1 MLRHGGSQTGV
12 RGGNRI
18 ISRATRNAL
27 LKQPQLLYWFA
38 AFFAFGAMM
47 CLLTI
52 VLLVFPG
59 TKLDSLWNL
68 NPDARVAFQSLGS
81 LSVLL
86 MLAIG
91 TGCALAAI
99 GLWYGKLWGVP
110 AGDSYPLHQPHWR
123 SGECSHTTRLSAT
136 DWGADR
142 RSDDLLHGPLQ
153 DRPQDSLNAARLRSH
168 AAGRLSRA

>member
-1 MLRHGGSQTGV
+1 MLRHGGSQTGA

-27 LKQPQLLYWFA
+27 LKQPQPLYWFA

-86 MLAIG
+86 MLTVG

-110 AGDSYPLHQPHWR
+110 LAIAILFINIIGDLMNVVIRHDYRPLIGVPIAGVMIFYLVR
-123 SGECSHTTRLSAT
+123 FRTRRKT
-136 DWGADR
+136 
-142 RSDDLLHGPLQ
+142 H
-153 DRPQDSLNAARLRSH
+153 
-168 AAGRLSRA
+168 

>member
-1 MLRHGGSQTGV
+1 
-12 RGGNRI
+12 
-18 ISRATRNAL
+18 

-52 VLLVFPG
+52 ALLVFPG

-81 LSVLL
+81 WAVLL
-86 MLAIG
+86 MLTVG

-99 GLWYGKLWGVP
+99 GLWYGKLWGIRLALAILFINMIGDLVNVVIRHDYRSLIGVP
-110 AGDSYPLHQPHWR
+110 IAGAMIFYLAHFS
-123 SGECSHTTRLSAT
+123 TRRKT
-136 DWGADR
+136 R
-142 RSDDLLHGPLQ
+142 
-153 DRPQDSLNAARLRSH
+153 
-168 AAGRLSRA
+168 

>member
-1 MLRHGGSQTGV
+1 MRC
-12 RGGNRI
+12 GNRI
-18 ISRATRNAL
+18 IFRETRNAL

-52 VLLVFPG
+52 VLLVSPG

-68 NPDARVAFQSLGS
+68 NPDAHVAFQLLGS

-99 GLWYGKLWGVP
+99 GLWYGKRWGVLLAIAILFINIIGDLVNVVIRHDYRP
-110 AGDSYPLHQPHWR
+110 MIGVPVAGVMIFYMSR
-123 SGECSHTTRLSAT
+123 FRTRRKT
-136 DWGADR
+136 
-142 RSDDLLHGPLQ
+142 H
-153 DRPQDSLNAARLRSH
+153 
-168 AAGRLSRA
+168 

>member
-12 RGGNRI
+12 RCGNRI

-81 LSVLL
+81 WSILL
-86 MLAIG
+86 MLTVG

-99 GLWYGKLWGVP
+99 GLWNGKLWGIRLAVAILFFNIIGDLANVVARHDYRSLVGLP
-110 AGDSYPLHQPHWR
+110 IAGAMIFYL
-123 SGECSHTTRLSAT
+123 
-136 DWGADR
+136 DR
-142 RSDDLLHGPLQ
+142 
-153 DRPQDSLNAARLRSH
+153 
-168 AAGRLSRA
+168 

>member
-12 RGGNRI
+12 RCGNRI

-27 LKQPQLLYWFA
+27 LKQPQSLYWFA

-68 NPDARVAFQSLGS
+68 NPDACVAFQSLVS
-81 LSVLL
+81 LPVLL
-86 MLAIG
+86 MLTVG

-99 GLWYGKLWGVP
+99 GLWYGKRWGVP
-110 AGDSYPLHQPHWR
+110 LATAILFINIIGDLVNVVIRHDYRPLIGLPVAGVMIFYL
-123 SGECSHTTRLSAT
+123 
-136 DWGADR
+136 
-142 RSDDLLHGPLQ
+142 
-153 DRPQDSLNAARLRSH
+153 ARF
-168 AAGRLSRA
+168 RARHKTH

>member
-1 MLRHGGSQTGV
+1 
-12 RGGNRI
+12 
-18 ISRATRNAL
+18 

-68 NPDARVAFQSLGS
+68 NTDARIAFQSLGS
-81 LSVLL
+81 WSVLL
-86 MLAIG
+86 MLTVG

-99 GLWYGKLWGVP
+99 GLWHGKLWGVLLAIAILFINIIGDLANVVIRHDYRP
-110 AGDSYPLHQPHWR
+110 LIGVTIAGVMILYLACFR
-123 SGECSHTTRLSAT
+123 I
-136 DWGADR
+136 R
-142 RSDDLLHGPLQ
+142 RKTH
-153 DRPQDSLNAARLRSH
+153 
-168 AAGRLSRA
+168 

>member
-1 MLRHGGSQTGV
+1 MLRHGGPQTGA
-12 RGGNRI
+12 RCGNRI

-81 LSVLL
+81 WSVLL
-86 MLAIG
+86 VLAIG

-99 GLWYGKLWGVP
+99 GLSSGKLWGVP
-110 AGDSYPLHQPHWR
+110 LAIAILFINIIGDLVNLVTRHDYRPLIGVPIAGVMIFYLAR
-123 SGECSHTTRLSAT
+123 FRTRRKT
-136 DWGADR
+136 
-142 RSDDLLHGPLQ
+142 H
-153 DRPQDSLNAARLRSH
+153 
-168 AAGRLSRA
+168 